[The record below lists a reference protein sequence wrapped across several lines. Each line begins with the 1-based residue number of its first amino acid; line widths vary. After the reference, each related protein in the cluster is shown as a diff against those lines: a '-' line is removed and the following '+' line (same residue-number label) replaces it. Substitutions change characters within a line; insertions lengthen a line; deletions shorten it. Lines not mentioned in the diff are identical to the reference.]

1 MRWVCAPLQS
11 TATPTATL
19 CTSRR
24 CVALAVAEK
33 RERKKMRWRARASF
47 RGLSGPSLSRQEL
60 CGDVVVVDMLDVIV
74 VEIVGRAA
82 EGKDECKMEEEVE
95 EVKR

>member
-1 MRWVCAPLQS
+1 M
-11 TATPTATL
+11 
-19 CTSRR
+19 
-24 CVALAVAEK
+24 
-33 RERKKMRWRARASF
+33 
-47 RGLSGPSLSRQEL
+47 
-60 CGDVVVVDMLDVIV
+60 VVVDMLDVIV